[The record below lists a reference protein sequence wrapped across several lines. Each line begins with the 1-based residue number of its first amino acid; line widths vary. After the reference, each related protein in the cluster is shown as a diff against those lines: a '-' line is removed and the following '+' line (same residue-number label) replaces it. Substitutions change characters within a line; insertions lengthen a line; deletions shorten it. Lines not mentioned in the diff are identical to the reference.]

1 MPNSI
6 KYSTGAETLALRR
19 GNFYIGTGDVAKGP
33 TSSTGYWSAITPP
46 GGGYTIYL
54 NKANNGPSIYIASND
69 SELVTITNRIAGTSY
84 TTANECLSWFMTQ
97 SDKMVFN
104 IEYPTCVTN
113 DMVLSLDG
121 RFTPSYPKNGNTW
134 YDLNPSGSNNVT
146 LSNGPSYNSEGFG
159 NIVFDGTDDYANFFA
174 PNLGTTTTVEML
186 CKIGSGYNG
195 KMFFGFLY
203 YDVWCGGGN
212 LGFNTAGGDV
222 YGISSNSVTSLGLV
236 NNWKHYVFEMRSD
249 VSYTNNKIYINGV
262 SQSLSQQLGGENAGS
277 RNFNSGNG
285 RIAGWTADF
294 NYPMPMNCGFFK
306 IYNRAL
312 TQSEILINYYQGNIV
327 TSNLILNLD
336 AGNVVS
342 YPGSGNIWYDLSGN
356 GNNFTLY
363 NGVGFS
369 TDNGG
374 CLTFDGSNDYASS
387 SNNINLTSYDYVA
400 VEIFYKCNSTAA
412 AMLFE
417 HTSDW
422 NANPGGFGLAT
433 NSNGNNQLTNCNH
446 TNHNTEVA
454 RNYLVND
461 NSSWSDNLNLYSKI
475 SDPTGRLTYV
485 NGNIVSFTNTGG
497 YPTGTATSPNG
508 SFANSIF
515 YIGSR
520 GGSNSFFNGRI
531 SSIKIYGFKIN
542 AGQVQQ
548 NFNAYRSR
556 FGI

>member
-33 TSSTGYWSAITPP
+33 TSSTGYWNAITPP

-54 NKANNGPSIYIASND
+54 NKANNGPSIYVAAND

-84 TTANECLSWFMTQ
+84 TTATECLSWFMTQ

-113 DMVLSLDG
+113 DMVLSLDA

-433 NSNGNNQLTNCNH
+433 NVDGNNQLTNCNH

-485 NGNIVSFTNTGG
+485 NGNIVSFTSTGG
-497 YPTGTATSPNG
+497 YPTGTGTSPNG

-520 GGSNSFFNGRI
+520 GGSSSFFNGRI

-542 AGQVQQ
+542 ATQVQQ